1 MKTDKIYD
9 AVGGI
14 DEKYIDDALEA
25 MNSPEKNNKRKQLRI
40 AGIACAAA
48 AVLVA
53 AAVFV
58 AVLALKR
65 PATDA
70 PGNIIPDA
78 HTPVPE
84 DVTLTLETYDL
95 ARENGEWRMTF
106 HEPAY
111 IDPNFLFNIKASIT
125 YESLDALLEA
135 IKNDDFTD
143 GKRRHM
149 QIAFLADENGI
160 LLFDLDD
167 PPRATCP
174 DGFEVKSL
182 EWYGYTYSFYLSD
195 GTDGFNISYM
205 PFDDGFDSMLDS
217 QYTNSLNKKNI
228 EILEETEEN
237 GAKVYLYKTTSSTF
251 KSFRYE
257 PEPGVF
263 IEITYLLETKA
274 AVSGSYTPSQTVPYR
289 IKVFNGSGYY
299 KYYLH
304 ASSLSRAYSV
314 DELLSFG
321 LAGKKGGSASDR
333 PRKTT
338 PPLYTG
344 EEATATPSGQTPR
357 PTAYSGVTP
366 SPEPVNPYATA
377 SPTASP
383 PITPTPAPENGKGQ

>member
-58 AVLALKR
+58 AVLAQRR
-65 PATDA
+65 PVTDA
-70 PGNIIPDA
+70 PDNIIPDA

-95 ARENGEWRMTF
+95 VRENGEWRMAF
-106 HEPAY
+106 HEPPY

-149 QIAFLADENGI
+149 QIAFPADENGI

-167 PPRATCP
+167 PPRPVFP

-182 EWYGYTYSFYLSD
+182 EWYGFYYALLLSN
-195 GTDGFNISYM
+195 G
-205 PFDDGFDSMLDS
+205 DDYFWIEYFPYDDAFESRVNN
-217 QYTNSLNKKNI
+217 QYTNYLNKKSI
-228 EILEETEEN
+228 EILKETEED
-237 GAKVYLYKTTSSTF
+237 GFKVYLYKTSVATF
-251 KSFRYE
+251 KSYRCE
-257 PEPGVF
+257 PEPGIY
-263 IEITYLLETKA
+263 IEIKYLLKCSDPTL
-274 AVSGSYTPSQTVPYR
+274 TPSETVPYSIR
-289 IKVFNGSGYY
+289 VFNGSGYY

-321 LAGKKGGSASDR
+321 LTGKNSGSASDR

-344 EEATATPSGQTPR
+344 
-357 PTAYSGVTP
+357 
-366 SPEPVNPYATA
+366 
-377 SPTASP
+377 
-383 PITPTPAPENGKGQ
+383 

>member
-40 AGIACAAA
+40 AEIACAAA

-111 IDPNFLFNIKASIT
+111 IDPKLMANIKASIT
-125 YESLDALLEA
+125 FDSLDALLEA

-149 QIAFLADENGI
+149 QTVFLADENGI

-174 DGFEVKSL
+174 EGFEVKSL
-182 EWYGYTYSFYLSD
+182 EWYGYAYSLYLSD
-195 GTDGFNISYM
+195 GTDGFNIAYM
-205 PFDDGFDSMLDS
+205 PFDDGFESRVNN
-217 QYTNSLNKKNI
+217 QYTNYLNKKSI
-228 EILEETEEN
+228 EILKETEED
-237 GAKVYLYKTTSSTF
+237 GFKVYLYKTSVATF
-251 KSFRYE
+251 KSYRCE
-257 PEPGVF
+257 PEPGIY
-263 IEITYLLETKA
+263 IEITYLLKISDATL
-274 AVSGSYTPSQTVPYR
+274 TPSETVPYSIR
-289 IKVFNGSGYY
+289 VFNGSGYY

-304 ASSLSRAYSV
+304 ANSLSRAYSV

-321 LAGKKGGSASDR
+321 LAGKNSGPASDR

-357 PTAYSGVTP
+357 PTAYAGVTP

-383 PITPTPAPENGKGQ
+383 PITPTPAPESGKGQ